1 MVRNLGF
8 DNISFRETEFDN
20 VNPTIKLS
28 AVDNDLSSLTEE
40 LANGDLNRDPLVN
53 LIERDTVGALDS
65 YLIKEEVNQSI
76 TEPGVAGTVG
86 SLYKKSGFTNP
97 AENDV
102 FLNTESALKS
112 VQGYTQITLE
122 RLNSWSNNILHK
134 VHSDPLNLQS
144 EENVIKLSLINNLNL
159 LSVISNQ
166 AAYKNQSDLTKAS
179 GKVLTT
185 VVNAVTELQQQTNGN
200 HTQRVSAVYHVDA
213 GKASFLTR
221 SSYNVET
228 PGFYTTTQ
236 QTLHQSRFYHLN
248 TDLYQASH
256 LEYWVRAENTL
267 TTMADTSTYYTYSQ
281 MNVYAGSTAQYSGLR
296 RIYAD
301 SINVQVGQI
310 SFIPYKTTAENGA
323 NIPNYGSVSN
333 VVMRDWRC
341 ETKTGII
348 GMRGGLG
355 VVIDGPIVRINSSG
369 LIGFLSSLRRA
380 PRIVV
385 PLKEPLSYNKRTEIE
400 NTSSVV
406 AINNI
411 IQPPSTPNNSLNNTA
426 PPLVELLTND
436 QQ

>member
-1 MVRNLGF
+1 MIRSLGF
-8 DNISFRETEFDN
+8 DDISFRESEFDN
-20 VNPTIKLS
+20 VNFSSKPS
-28 AVDNDLSSLTEE
+28 AVDNDLGNLTEE
-40 LANGDLNRDPLVN
+40 LAKGDVSRDPLIN
-53 LIERDTVGALDS
+53 LIERDTIGALDS
-65 YLIKEEVNQSI
+65 YLIKEEVNHSI

-97 AENDV
+97 AENDI

-122 RLNSWSNNILHK
+122 RINSWSNNILHK
-134 VHSDPLNLQS
+134 VHSDVLNLQS
-144 EENVIKLSLINNLNL
+144 EENVIRLSLINNLNL
-159 LSVISNQ
+159 LSVLSNQ

-185 VVNAVTELQQQTNGN
+185 IVNAVTELQQQSNGN
-200 HTQRVSAVYHVDA
+200 QTQRVSAVYHVDA
-213 GKASFLTR
+213 GKASFLTS
-221 SSYNVET
+221 SSYNIET

-267 TTMADTSTYYTYSQ
+267 TTMADTSTYYAYNQ
-281 MNVYAGSTAQYSGLR
+281 LNVYAGSTAQYSGLR
-296 RIYAD
+296 RVYAD
-301 SINVQVGQI
+301 SINVQVGQL
-310 SFIPYKTTAENGA
+310 SFIPYKSSVENA
-323 NIPNYGSVSN
+323 TNIPNYGSVSN

-369 LIGFLSSLRRA
+369 LIGLLASLRRI

-385 PLKEPLSYNKRTEIE
+385 PLTEASSYNKRSESE

-411 IQPPSTPNNSLNNTA
+411 IQPPATPNNNLNNTT
-426 PPLVELLTND
+426 PPLVELTTD
-436 QQ
+436 EQK

>member
-1 MVRNLGF
+1 MIRNLGF

-20 VNPTIKLS
+20 VNSSSRLS
-28 AVDNDLSSLTEE
+28 AVDNDLNSLTEE
-40 LANGDLNRDPLVN
+40 LANGDVSRDALIN
-53 LIERDTVGALDS
+53 LIERDTIEALDS

-86 SLYKKSGFTNP
+86 SLYKKYGFTNP

-102 FLNTESALKS
+102 FLNTESAMRS
-112 VQGYTQITLE
+112 IQGYTQITLE
-122 RLNSWSNNILHK
+122 RINSWSNNILHK

-144 EENVIKLSLINNLNL
+144 EENIIRLALINNVNL

-166 AAYKNQSDLTKAS
+166 ASYKNQSDLTKES

-185 VVNAVTELQQQTNGN
+185 IVNSVTELQQQSNGN
-200 HTQRVSAVYHVDA
+200 QTQRVSAVYHVDA

-267 TTMADTSTYYTYSQ
+267 TTMADTSINYAYNQ
-281 MNVYAGSTAQYSGLR
+281 LNVYAGTTAQYSGLR

-301 SINVQVGQI
+301 SINVQVGQLT
-310 SFIPYKTTAENGA
+310 FIPYKGDVENA
-323 NIPNYGSVSN
+323 TNIANYGSVNN

-341 ETKTGII
+341 ETKLGII
-348 GMRGGLG
+348 GMRSALG
-355 VVIDGPIVRINSSG
+355 IVLDGPLVRINSFG
-369 LIGFLSSLRRA
+369 LLGKLAMLRRA

-385 PLKEPLSYNKRTEIE
+385 PLTEPASYNKRTESD

-411 IQPPSTPNNSLNNTA
+411 VQPPSTPVSNTNNTT
-426 PPLVELLTND
+426 PPLIEIITD
-436 QQ
+436 EQ